1 MEKKG
6 VASKKTATSKAEE
19 AVIYHKS
26 LKPGTVEFDK
36 KKEFIKSEI
45 TGKVKRY
52 FGKPLTKAVDF
63 EIYRAAALTIRDE
76 IMEKWVSY
84 QEKVDKKPQ
93 KELYYLSFEFL
104 MGRAMGNNLMNI
116 METEVYR
123 QAIKELGFDLDNI
136 EEVETDAGLGNGGLG
151 RLAAC
156 FLDSLT
162 NLELPAYGCG
172 IRYEYGLFKQ
182 KIVDG
187 YQIEMPDPWLQS
199 GNVWDIARPED
210 TKEVH
215 FNGRIIEKWED
226 GKLKFEH
233 VDYNTVI
240 AEPYDMPITGFDTD
254 TVNTLRL
261 WKACSPE
268 VINMTEFNRGAY
280 AKANENRNLAEVIS
294 KVLYPEDN
302 HYEGKLLRL
311 KQQYFFVSATIQWI
325 ISKHKQKN
333 LSLFEIPDYVQIHI
347 NDTHPTIAIP
357 ELMRILMDE
366 EGMSWDDAWT
376 IVGKTF
382 AYTNHTILCEALEKW
397 PMEMVDSLLPRLG
410 QIIHEIDRR
419 QRIALNDR
427 FPGDYGKIEYMS
439 VIHNDGQVSMANL
452 CLTACHSVNGVAA
465 LHTEILK
472 KETFK
477 DYYSIYPYKFKNMT
491 NGVTFR
497 RWLYKANPELSK
509 LICESIGD
517 GWVKD
522 YKQLEKLLPYAEDK
536 AFREQFAKIKLSNKE
551 RLAKY
556 ILDHNGI
563 KVDPNSLFD
572 VQIKRLHEYKR
583 QLLKAFHIVYRYK
596 SIIDNPETAN
606 MMPETFIFG
615 AKAAPGYH
623 MAKLII
629 KFINN
634 VAKVVNNDPRTKDI
648 LKVVFIENYNVS
660 VAEKIVAA
668 ANLSEQISTASKEA
682 SGTGNMKLMLNG
694 ALTMGTMD
702 GANVEIRE
710 QVGDDNIF
718 IFGLSSDE
726 VLGLYSTNRSPSPEL
741 YATNMGIKSIVDTLI
756 DGTFSDGDHNMF
768 YDIYRSL
775 VQSGNSFA
783 DPYLL
788 LADFESYIS
797 ACHDANRLYK
807 GDQDAWTKKAVINTA
822 KAGFFSSDRTIEDY
836 NKEIWH
842 LR

>member
-1 MEKKG
+1 MG
-6 VASKKTATSKAEE
+6 RLSSKAAEYE
-19 AVIYHKS
+19 KR
-26 LKPGTVEFDK
+26 
-36 KKEFIKSEI
+36 KEFIKNEI
-45 TGKVKRY
+45 SGKVRRY
-52 FGKPLTKAVDF
+52 FGKTVDSATKKEIYKAVSF
-63 EIYRAAALTIRDE
+63 TIRDE
-76 IMEKWVSY
+76 IMEKWVKY
-84 QEKVDKKPQ
+84 KQETDKKQQ

-104 MGRAMGNNLMNI
+104 MGRAMGNNLMNV
-116 METEVYR
+116 METEIYR
-123 QAIKELGFDLDNI
+123 DALAELNVSLEEI
-136 EEVETDAGLGNGGLG
+136 EEQENDAGLGNGGLG

-172 IRYEYGLFKQ
+172 IRYEYGLFRQ

-187 YQIEMPDPWLQS
+187 YQIEMPDPWLQG
-199 GNVWDIARPED
+199 GNVWDIARTED
-210 TKEVH
+210 IKEVH
-215 FNGRIIEKWED
+215 FGGKIEEYTED
-226 GKLKFEH
+226 GRLKFRL

-240 AEPYDMPITGFDTD
+240 AEPYDMPITGYNTE

-261 WKACSPE
+261 WKARSPE
-268 VINMTEFNRGAY
+268 VIDMSEFNRGDY
-280 AKANENRNLAEVIS
+280 AKASENKELAEVIS

-325 ISKHKQKN
+325 IAKHKQKQ
-333 LSLFEIPDYVQIHI
+333 LSMSRIPEFVQIHI

-366 EGMSWDDAWT
+366 EGLGWDEAWS

-397 PMEMVDSLLPRLG
+397 PMEMVDKLLPRLG

-419 QRIALNDR
+419 QREYLWER
-427 FPGDYGKIEYMS
+427 FPGDTGKIEYMA
-439 VIHNDGQVSMANL
+439 VISGGQVSMANL

-472 KETFK
+472 SETFK

-497 RWLYKANPELSK
+497 RWLYKANPELSG
-509 LICESIGD
+509 LICDSIGD
-517 GWVKD
+517 GWIKD
-522 YKQLEKLLPYAEDK
+522 YKQLDKLTPFADDAAFCEK
-536 AFREQFAKIKLSNKE
+536 FAKIKHSNKE

-556 ILDHNGI
+556 ILDTNGI
-563 KVDPNSLFD
+563 EIDPDSMFD

-583 QLLKAFHIVYRYK
+583 QLLKVLHIIYRYHK
-596 SIIDNPETAN
+596 IIDGNVDAN
-606 MMPETFIFG
+606 MQPTTFIFG

-629 KFINN
+629 KFIND
-634 VAKVVNNDPRTKDI
+634 VAAVVNNDPRTRDI
-648 LKVVFIENYNVS
+648 LKVVFIENYSVS
-660 VAEKIVAA
+660 SAERIVAA
-668 ANLSEQISTASKEA
+668 AELSEQISTASKEA

-694 ALTMGTMD
+694 ALTIGTMD

-718 IFGLSSDE
+718 IFGLSSQE
-726 VLGLYSTNRSPSPEL
+726 VLNIYASGKSPSSEL
-741 YATNMGIKSIVDTLI
+741 YATNPVIKRVVDTLV
-756 DGTFSDGDHNMF
+756 DGTFNPEKNLF
-768 YDIYRSL
+768 YDIYKSL
-775 VQSGNSFA
+775 VIGDHGFA
-783 DPYLL
+783 DNYLL
-788 LADFESYIS
+788 LADFESYLQ
-797 ACHDANRLYK
+797 ANFAVKEKYK
-807 GDQDAWTKKAVINTA
+807 DKKAWTRSAVLNTA

-836 NKEIWH
+836 NREIWH

>member
-1 MEKKG
+1 M
-6 VASKKTATSKAEE
+6 KKTSKNSTE
-19 AVIYHKS
+19 YKNR
-26 LKPGTVEFDK
+26 
-36 KKEFIKSEI
+36 KEFIKNEI
-45 TGKVKRY
+45 TGKVRRY
-52 FGKPLTKAVDF
+52 FGKTVETATSA
-63 EIYRAAALTIRDE
+63 EIYNAVAFTIRDE
-76 IMEKWVSY
+76 IMEKWIAY
-84 QEKVDKKPQ
+84 KAEADKKPQ

-123 QAIKELGFDLDNI
+123 DALKELNVSLDDI
-136 EEVETDAGLGNGGLG
+136 EEQENDAGLGNGGLG

-162 NLELPAYGCG
+162 NLELPAFGCG
-172 IRYEYGLFKQ
+172 IRYEYGLFRQ

-187 YQIEMPDPWLQS
+187 YQIEMPDPWLQG

-215 FNGRIIEKWED
+215 FGGRIEEYMED
-226 GKLKFEH
+226 GRLKFRL

-240 AEPYDMPITGFDTD
+240 AEPYDMPITGFDSK

-268 VINMTEFNRGAY
+268 VIDMKEFNRGDY
-280 AKANENRNLAEVIS
+280 IRANENRDLAEVIS

-325 ISKHKQKN
+325 LAKHKAKK
-333 LSLFEIPDYVQIHI
+333 LSMAQIPEFIQIHI

-366 EGMSWDDAWT
+366 EGLGWDEAWD

-397 PMEMVDSLLPRLG
+397 PMEMVDKLLPRIG

-419 QRIALNDR
+419 QREALWER
-427 FPGDYGKIEYMS
+427 FPGDFGKVEYMA
-439 VIHNDGQVSMANL
+439 VIAHGQVSMANL

-472 KETFK
+472 AETFK

-509 LICESIGD
+509 LITSSIGD

-522 YKQLEKLLPYAEDK
+522 YKQLDKLTPFADDAAFCEK
-536 AFREQFAKIKLSNKE
+536 FAKIKHENKE
-551 RLAKY
+551 KLAKY
-556 ILDHNGI
+556 ILDNNGI
-563 KVDPNSLFD
+563 VIDPNSMFD

-583 QLLKAFHIVYRYK
+583 QLLKAMHIIYRYQK
-596 SIIDNPETAN
+596 IISGDAAGMQPVTY
-606 MMPETFIFG
+606 IFG

-629 KFINN
+629 KFINDI
-634 VAKVVNNDPRTKDI
+634 ATTVNNDPRVSGLI
-648 LKVVFIENYNVS
+648 KVVFIENYSVS
-660 VAEKIVAA
+660 SAEKIVAA
-668 ANLSEQISTASKEA
+668 ADLSEQISTASKEA

-694 ALTMGTMD
+694 ALTIGTMD

-718 IFGLSSDE
+718 IFGLSSQE
-726 VLGLYSTNRSPSPEL
+726 VLNIYASGKSPSSEI
-741 YATNMGIKSIVDTLI
+741 YATNPVIKKIIDTMI
-756 DGTFSDGDHNMF
+756 DGTFNSENIF
-768 YDIYRSL
+768 YDLYKSL
-775 VQSGNSFA
+775 VIGNGFA
-783 DPYLL
+783 DNYLL
-788 LADFESYIS
+788 LADFESYL
-797 ACHDANRLYK
+797 DANSRVKDKYADK
-807 GDQDAWTKKAVINTA
+807 AAWTRSAVMNTA

-836 NKEIWH
+836 NREIWH

>member
-1 MEKKG
+1 MSNSTNGKPLVKG
-6 VASKKTATSKAEE
+6 SPEYRKA
-19 AVIYHKS
+19 
-26 LKPGTVEFDK
+26 VEFVK
-36 KKEFIKSEI
+36 TEVS
-45 TGKVKRY
+45 GKVRRY
-52 FGKPLTKAVDF
+52 FGKPVEKATQN
-63 EIYRAAALTIRDE
+63 EIYQAVAIAIRDE
-76 IMEKWVSY
+76 IMEKWVNY
-84 QEKVDKKPQ
+84 REKTESMPQ

-116 METEVYR
+116 METGIYR
-123 QAIKELGFDLDNI
+123 DALKELGFSLEEI
-136 EEVETDAGLGNGGLG
+136 EEVEPDAGLGNGGLG

-172 IRYEYGLFKQ
+172 IRYEFGLFKQ
-182 KIVDG
+182 KMVDG
-187 YQIEMPDPWLQS
+187 YQIEMPDQWLQA

-210 TKEVH
+210 MKEVH
-215 FNGRIIEKWED
+215 FNGRIEEYYED
-226 GKLKFEH
+226 DRMKFRL

-254 TVNTLRL
+254 MVNTLRL
-261 WKACSPE
+261 WRARSPE
-268 VINMTEFNRGAY
+268 ALNMGEFNKGDY
-280 AKANENRNLAEVIS
+280 IKATENKDLVEVIS

-325 ISKHKQKN
+325 IAKQKQKN
-333 LSLFEIPDYVQIHI
+333 LSLYDLPNYVQIHI

-357 ELMRILMDE
+357 ELMRLLVDE
-366 EGMSWDDAWT
+366 EGMTWEDAWA
-376 IVGKTF
+376 IIGRTF

-397 PMEMVDSLLPRLG
+397 PMQMVDQLLPRIG

-419 QRIALNDR
+419 QRIALEDR
-427 FPGDYGKIEYMS
+427 FPGDTGKIEYMA
-439 VIHNDGQVSMANL
+439 VISREGQVSMANL

-497 RWLYKANPELSK
+497 RWLYKANPELSS
-509 LICESIGD
+509 LIIDSIGD
-517 GWVKD
+517 GWIKD
-522 YKQLEKLLPYAEDK
+522 YRQLENLLPYAEDA
-536 AFREQFAKIKLSNKE
+536 AFRQKFAEIKHNNKVK
-551 RLAKY
+551 LAGY
-556 ILDHNGI
+556 IKEHNGI
-563 KVDPNSLFD
+563 VVDPDSMFD

-583 QLLKAFHIVYRYK
+583 QLLKAFHIIYRYK
-596 SIIDNPETAN
+596 RIIEDPQNAN
-606 MMPETFIFG
+606 LMPETFIFG

-634 VAKVVNNDPRTKDI
+634 IAAVVNNDPRVKDI
-648 LKVVFIENYNVS
+648 LKVVFVENYSVS
-660 VAEKIVAA
+660 LAEKIVAA

-694 ALTMGTMD
+694 ALTIGTMD

-718 IFGLSSDE
+718 IFGLSSEE
-726 VLGLYSTNRSPSPEL
+726 VLNLYSHNTSPSPQL
-741 YATNMGIKSIVDTLI
+741 YASNMGIKRIVDTLI
-756 DGTFSDGDHNMF
+756 DGTFSKGEDNLF
-768 YDIYRSL
+768 YDIYQSL
-775 VQSGNSFA
+775 VLGDGNGFS

-788 LADFESYIS
+788 LADFESYVH
-797 ACHDANRLYK
+797 ACEDVATLYK
-807 GDQDAWTKKAVINTA
+807 NPDEWNRKAIINTA
-822 KAGFFSSDRTIEDY
+822 KAGFFSSDRTIESY
-836 NKEIWH
+836 NREIWH
-842 LR
+842 LK

>member
-1 MEKKG
+1 MKQSIANPSEYKKR
-6 VASKKTATSKAEE
+6 
-19 AVIYHKS
+19 
-26 LKPGTVEFDK
+26 
-36 KKEFIKSEI
+36 KEFIKNEI
-45 TGKVKRY
+45 SGKIRRY
-52 FGKPLTKAVDF
+52 FGKTVEQATAK
-63 EIYRAAALTIRDE
+63 EIYNAISFTIRDE
-76 IMEKWVSY
+76 IMEKWIKY
-84 QEKVDKKPQ
+84 KETADKKPQ

-116 METEVYR
+116 AETELYR
-123 QAIKELGFDLDNI
+123 DALAELNISLDEI
-136 EEVETDAGLGNGGLG
+136 EEQENDAGLGNGGLG

-162 NLELPAYGCG
+162 NLELPAFGCG
-172 IRYEYGLFKQ
+172 IRYEYGLFRQ

-187 YQIEMPDPWLQS
+187 YQIEMPDPWLQG
-199 GNVWDIARPED
+199 GNIWDIERPED

-215 FNGRIIEKWED
+215 FGGKIEEYYED
-226 GKLKFEH
+226 GRMKFRLC
-233 VDYNTVI
+233 DYNTVI
-240 AEPYDMPITGFDTD
+240 AEPYDMPITGFNTE

-261 WKACSPE
+261 WKARSPE
-268 VINMTEFNRGAY
+268 VIDMREFNRGDY
-280 AKANENRNLAEVIS
+280 AKASENKELAEVIS

-325 ISKHKQKN
+325 LDKHKKKN
-333 LSLFEIPDYVQIHI
+333 LGIAQIPEYIQIHI

-357 ELMRILMDE
+357 ELMRILMDD
-366 EGMSWDDAWT
+366 EGLGWDEAWD

-397 PMEMVDSLLPRLG
+397 PMAMVDSLLPRLG

-419 QRIALNDR
+419 QREYLWSR
-427 FPGDYGKIEYMS
+427 FPGDSGKVEYMA
-439 VIHNDGQVSMANL
+439 VISCGQVSMANL

-497 RWLYKANPELSK
+497 RWLYKANPKLSS
-509 LICESIGD
+509 LICDSIGD

-522 YKQLEKLLPYAEDK
+522 YKQLDKLTPFADDK
-536 AFREQFAKIKLSNKE
+536 AFCEKFAKIKHENKE

-563 KVDPNSLFD
+563 VVNPDSMFD

-583 QLLKAFHIVYRYK
+583 QLLKAMHIIYRYQK
-596 SIIDNPETAN
+596 ITDGDENAN
-606 MMPETFIFG
+606 MEPTTFIFG

-629 KFINN
+629 KFIND
-634 VAKVVNNDPRTKDI
+634 VAAKVNNDPRVKDI
-648 LKVVFIENYNVS
+648 LKVVFIENYSVS
-660 VAEKIVAA
+660 SAERIVAA
-668 ANLSEQISTASKEA
+668 ADLSEQISTASKEA

-694 ALTMGTMD
+694 AITIGTMD

-718 IFGLSSDE
+718 IFGLSSQD
-726 VLGLYSTNRSPSPEL
+726 VLNIYASGKSPSSEI
-741 YATNMGIKSIVDTLI
+741 YATNPVIKRVIDTMI
-756 DGTFSDGDHNMF
+756 DGTFAQDNIY
-768 YDIYRSL
+768 YDLYKSL
-775 VQSGNSFA
+775 VIGGGGFA
-783 DPYLL
+783 DNYLL
-788 LADFESYIS
+788 LADFESYL
-797 ACHDANRLYK
+797 DANAAAKRKYLDK
-807 GDQDAWTKKAVINTA
+807 DAWTRSAVMNTA

-836 NKEIWH
+836 NREIWH

>member
-1 MEKKG
+1 MAESAAKTTEKN
-6 VASKKTATSKAEE
+6 
-19 AVIYHKS
+19 HKI
-26 LKPGTVEFDK
+26 LKPGTSEFDK

-45 TGKVKRY
+45 SGKVKRY
-52 FGKPLTKAVDF
+52 FGKTVERASDMEV
-63 EIYRAAALTIRDE
+63 YRATALTIRDE

-84 QEKVDKKPQ
+84 KEKTEKKAQ

-123 QAIKELGFDLDNI
+123 QALKELGFSLDNI

-162 NLELPAYGCG
+162 NLDLPAYGCG

-199 GNVWDIARPED
+199 GNVWDIARLED

-215 FNGRIIEKWED
+215 FNGRIVEKWED
-226 GKLKFEH
+226 GRMKFEH

-240 AEPYDMPITGFDTD
+240 AEPYDMPITGFDTE

-280 AKANENRNLAEVIS
+280 VKANENRDLAEVIS

-311 KQQYFFVSATIQWI
+311 KQQYFFVSATMQWI
-325 ISKHKQKN
+325 LSKHKAKR
-333 LSLFEIPDYVQIHI
+333 LPLMEIPNYVQIHI

-357 ELMRILMDE
+357 ELMRLLMDE
-366 EGMSWDDAWT
+366 EGMGWDDAWD

-397 PMEMVDSLLPRLG
+397 PMSMVDFLLPRLG

-419 QRIALNDR
+419 QRIALNER
-427 FPGDYGKIEYMS
+427 FPGDHGKIEYMA

-497 RWLYKANPELSK
+497 RWLYKANPELSN
-509 LICESIGD
+509 LICEAIGD
-517 GWVKD
+517 GWIKD
-522 YKQLEKLLPYAEDK
+522 YRELEKLTPFADDK
-536 AFREQFAKIKLSNKE
+536 AFRDKFAEIKLNNKKN
-551 RLAKY
+551 LAKY
-556 ILDHNGI
+556 IKEHNGI
-563 KVDPNSLFD
+563 VVDPNSLFD

-583 QLLKAFHIVYRYK
+583 QLLKAFHIVFRYK
-596 SIIDNPETAN
+596 SIIESPEN
-606 MMPETFIFG
+606 SNLMPETFIFG

-634 VAKVVNNDPRTKDI
+634 VAEVVNNDPRTKDI

-694 ALTMGTMD
+694 ALTIGTMD

-718 IFGLSSDE
+718 IFGMQSDE
-726 VLGLYSTNRSPSPEL
+726 VLNLYSQNRSPSPEL

-756 DGTFSDGDHNMF
+756 DGTFSGDDHNLF

-775 VQSGNSFA
+775 VQSNNGSFA

-788 LADFESYIS
+788 LPDLESYFHV
-797 ACHDANRLYK
+797 CQDANLLYK
-807 GDQDAWTKKAVINTA
+807 NDLDAWTRKAVINTA
-822 KAGFFSSDRTIEDY
+822 KAGFFSSDRTIENY
-836 NKEIWH
+836 NKQIWH
-842 LR
+842 LK